1 MQNTEIIRFL
11 NIYIE
16 KIIIIIHSDK
26 FLIFCFIM
34 IEYVE
39 KEKNIIFVN
48 AYYLFIFLLLNADKS
63 NLRKLQIIFFEMI
76 YYLKESIFS
85 INS

>member
-39 KEKNIIFVN
+39 KEENIIFGN